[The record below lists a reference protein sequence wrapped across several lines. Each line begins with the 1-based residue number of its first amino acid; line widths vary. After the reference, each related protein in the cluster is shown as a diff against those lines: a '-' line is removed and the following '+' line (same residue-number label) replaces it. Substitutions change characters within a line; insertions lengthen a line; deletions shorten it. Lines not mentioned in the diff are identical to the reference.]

1 MALIL
6 IKTIYIL
13 INVVIGVYD
22 FSFYRIPN
30 LLLGILLVL
39 YGLCAPFYMGYE
51 IILNS
56 LVVFGVILFVTL
68 ALYAAKTIGGGD
80 AKYLAVV
87 SLWAGFPGVVQLIFL
102 IAVIGGG
109 IAIIYLLL
117 RDHIARLSDWL
128 WSKIQRFENRYPV
141 LQYLWIWSGA
151 GPETGERDNI
161 SSNMVPYGVAI
172 AIGSIITMLMH
183 PLTLS

>member
-1 MALIL
+1 MFLVI
-6 IKTIYIL
+6 IKTIYVL
-13 INVVIGVYD
+13 INVIIGIYD

-30 LLLGILLVL
+30 LLLGALLVL
-39 YGLCAPFYMGYE
+39 YGLCAPFYMGFE
-51 IILNS
+51 SILNS
-56 LVVFGVILFVTL
+56 FVVFGVMLLVTL

-102 IAVIGGG
+102 IAIIGGL
-109 IAIIYLLL
+109 IAIVYLLL
-117 RDHIARLSDWL
+117 KDYTARLSDWM
-128 WSKIQRFENRYPV
+128 WSKIQKLEERFSAFR
-141 LQYLWIWSGA
+141 LLWIGSGV
-151 GPETGERDNI
+151 GPEAGKRDNI

-172 AIGSIITMLMH
+172 AIGSIIAMLMH